1 MVGEVV
7 VAVEAALP
15 QRPGAGQGELSCTLE
30 VLGESRG
37 ESVSEQLQGV
47 VGPRCPRRQRDDCSA
62 VATVDSA
69 PQHRPLL
76 LGVHGS

>member
-1 MVGEVV
+1 MVGQVA

-15 QRPGAGQGELSCTLE
+15 QRPGTGQREVSCTLE
-30 VLGESRG
+30 VLGERRA
-37 ESVSEQLQGV
+37 ESVSEQLQSV

-69 PQHRPLL
+69 SQYRLLL